1 MALAGRST
9 RRGGAGFRWLAA
21 GVVVTLLVLLIDAS
35 LNSRSP
41 APVQQLAA
49 GVWVDRVL
57 PVIDSSTAEG
67 QVIAGIWANGLKTP
81 APAIAS
87 QLDQVATQSARDYQ
101 AVVKLRPPPDLGGPS
116 GLLEAALLARSK
128 AAAHLQA
135 VFTASLGSAATAPTP
150 SSSTPSSSPSA
161 SSSTSVAGAAG
172 SGSATTASPPTTAGL
187 FGSTSVPTSTGPI
200 TTGPATTGPA
210 TTGPATTLPPV
221 GAPPAS
227 QVPTVT
233 QAGSEIQVGDQAYQL
248 FAGSVP
254 ASVGVHMP
262 PSVWGADMAPYAP
275 QAAQVFLASLQS
287 ATVTSPLHQV
297 RIYALTT
304 TPSPVST
311 SGAVQVIPDTP
322 YLTVTVVV
330 ADTGNQPEPNLT
342 VTAAI
347 TPAGAGTSSV
357 RDFLNLGVGQA
368 YTIGGLGP
376 LNPPKGVPVTL
387 TVTVAGPAGSGL
399 APVSAG
405 LTFALPAPP
414 PPTTTTT
421 APPPG
426 AAAPTSVPAT
436 SVPAG

>member
-9 RRGGAGFRWLAA
+9 RRGGAGFRWLAV

-41 APVQQLAA
+41 APTQQLAA

-57 PVIDSSTAEG
+57 PVIDSSTSEG
-67 QVIAGIWANGLKTP
+67 QVVAGIWANGLKTP
-81 APAIAS
+81 APALAGQI
-87 QLDQVATQSARDYQ
+87 DQVAAQSAQDYQ
-101 AVVKLRPPPDLGGPS
+101 TVVKLRPPADLGGPS
-116 GLLEAALLARSK
+116 GLLEAALLARSQ
-128 AAAHLQA
+128 AAAHLKA
-135 VFTASLGSAATAPTP
+135 VFTASLGAAATATIPTA
-150 SSSTPSSSPSA
+150 TPAP
-161 SSSTSVAGAAG
+161 
-172 SGSATTASPPTTAGL
+172 TTAPPTTA
-187 FGSTSVPTSTGPI
+187 PP
-200 TTGPATTGPA
+200 TTGGLLSPTAATP
-210 TTGPATTLPPV
+210 TTAAPTTTIPPV

-227 QVPTVT
+227 QVPLVS

-275 QAAQVFLASLQS
+275 QTAQVFLASLQS
-287 ATVTSPLHQV
+287 ATVTSALHQV
-297 RIYALTT
+297 KIYALTT
-304 TPSPVST
+304 TPTPVST

-322 YLTVTVVV
+322 YVTVTVVV

-347 TPAGAGTSSV
+347 TPAGSGTSSV
-357 RDFLNLGVGQA
+357 RDFLNLAVGQA
-368 YTIGGLGP
+368 YTISGLGP

-387 TVTVAGPAGSGL
+387 TVTVAGPAGTALPPAS
-399 APVSAG
+399 ST

-414 PPTTTTT
+414 PPTTTTVPGATPATT
-421 APPPG
+421 APTTS
-426 AAAPTSVPAT
+426 PTTA
-436 SVPAG
+436 PAG